1 MKTKLLA
8 IAAVLVLAGCNVDMN
23 KPFLQCTVDD
33 SLSFTAGDVR
43 TLHSEGSML
52 IINRRGDLSTL
63 RHNMLPGETCEL
75 VPAIQWELAP

>member
-1 MKTKLLA
+1 MKRLALLA
-8 IAAVLVLAGCNVDMN
+8 LVLLTGCNVDMN

-33 SLSFTAGDVR
+33 SLSFTTDDVR
-43 TLHSEGSML
+43 TLYSEGSML